1 MDEYNRAQT
10 YNNRSGFTFPEA
22 PYSRLRYCFETTR
35 EGYIPLMDHWDYVLN
50 CLSRLPELF
59 VQLDQA
65 CGRMTVR
72 LQRDD
77 LLASIAGQFSSSALI
92 PAPDYEGWERATA
105 KLEACACCGSPG
117 GVQLL
122 NEYGA
127 QFLQLS
133 ASNDLA
139 PSGWASVLGDIA
151 LDAPLPERG
160 ATVPSRDWG
169 RLLCPDAAIEQSYCG
184 GNCFPPLAAANKVGL
199 PLEVT
204 ARRYEVSLV
213 HTYVFERFEREGY
226 WAHCYGSY
234 GGFSLDLYAVKRTV
248 LHDDGGR
255 LAWLLLGDGDAV
267 LYELRAAREVAA
279 ETAWQQ
285 IMQTRLKS
293 EGGQSES

>member
-1 MDEYNRAQT
+1 MHGCGQHWVTSVIPNASMDEYNRART

-35 EGYIPLMDHWDYVLN
+35 
-50 CLSRLPELF
+50 
-59 VQLDQA
+59 
-65 CGRMTVR
+65 
-72 LQRDD
+72 
-77 LLASIAGQFSSSALI
+77 
-92 PAPDYEGWERATA
+92 
-105 KLEACACCGSPG
+105 
-117 GVQLL
+117 
-122 NEYGA
+122 
-127 QFLQLS
+127 
-133 ASNDLA
+133 
-139 PSGWASVLGDIA
+139 
-151 LDAPLPERG
+151 
-160 ATVPSRDWG
+160 DWG

-184 GNCFPPLAAANKVGL
+184 VNCSAPLAAAYKVGL